1 MAKVITDANFA
12 ETLNT
17 EMPVMVDFWATWC
30 GPCKQEMP
38 YLKQLEKQF
47 EDASIVFLGLSV
59 DRDKSKWEEMARS
72 GNLTGVQ
79 LYLGT
84 QSSFQEAY
92 RAESIPRFILLDK
105 EGKIISNPCRNCGGS
120 GLVRKRETIK
130 VKIPAGVEAG
140 MQLTIQGQG
149 HAAKNNAKKGSR
161 FQYSVLAPK
170 VSKVMV

>member
-1 MAKVITDANFA
+1 
-12 ETLNT
+12 
-17 EMPVMVDFWATWC
+17 
-30 GPCKQEMP
+30 MP

-59 DRDKSKWEEMARS
+59 DRDKSKWEEMAGS

-105 EGKIISNPCRNCGGS
+105 DGVIISNDMSRPS
-120 GLVRKRETIK
+120 DPET
-130 VKIPAGVEAG
+130 AET
-140 MQLTIQGQG
+140 L
-149 HAAKNNAKKGSR
+149 NALEGIR
-161 FQYSVLAPK
+161 
-170 VSKVMV
+170 